1 MNCSFLTLVFLWI
14 SILVGYRWM
23 TVFGIL
29 MQYIKKNRDPR
40 WEEEFQFTLE
50 EPPTNDRIHVEVVS
64 TSSRMGLLHPKVQLH
79 LFFNLINTYYF
90 NSVVSIHP
98 EGLCT
103 TETVIKPISYN
114 IQNGLIYY
122 LSYHRFRLFQ
132 YLGNVLIFLIII
144 LMMTQIRNGSKNWVL
159 QAHTAAYLH
168 KLLLIHI
175 CSN

>member
-1 MNCSFLTLVFLWI
+1 MPSSVESLLKAFSWSHELFCFDPVVFLWI

-79 LFFNLINTYYF
+79 LFFILINTYYF
-90 NSVVSIHP
+90 N
-98 EGLCT
+98 
-103 TETVIKPISYN
+103 
-114 IQNGLIYY
+114 
-122 LSYHRFRLFQ
+122 R
-132 YLGNVLIFLIII
+132 
-144 LMMTQIRNGSKNWVL
+144 
-159 QAHTAAYLH
+159 
-168 KLLLIHI
+168 
-175 CSN
+175 